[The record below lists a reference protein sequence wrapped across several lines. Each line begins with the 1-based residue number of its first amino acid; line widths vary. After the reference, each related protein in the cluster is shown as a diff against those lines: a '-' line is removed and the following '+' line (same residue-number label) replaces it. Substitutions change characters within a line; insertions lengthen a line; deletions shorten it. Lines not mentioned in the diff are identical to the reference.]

1 MTYAKCS
8 DFLTPS
14 PTPPCLHFDATS
26 LTKLPY
32 CISFWGTPS
41 PPPYADI
48 ISTCHLRPWMF
59 IPSVESREVLQ
70 QLLVELESQVNDV
83 RDNDIKLKTRSG
95 KRYSVNFHW
104 SKFSLADGKVIELCL
119 GAMLI

>member
-1 MTYAKCS
+1 
-8 DFLTPS
+8 
-14 PTPPCLHFDATS
+14 
-26 LTKLPY
+26 
-32 CISFWGTPS
+32 
-41 PPPYADI
+41 
-48 ISTCHLRPWMF
+48 MF